1 MPLPLLRASPPLSVE
16 VPEMYAAIWRV
27 LPGTRWVK
35 LCWALVLFLIV
46 VAILFAWVFPAIA
59 PLLPFDRVS
68 VDGALAPP
76 IGETNGG

>member
-1 MPLPLLRASPPLSVE
+1 
-16 VPEMYAAIWRV
+16 MYAAIWRV

-59 PLLPFDRVS
+59 PLLPS
-68 VDGALAPP
+68 TG
-76 IGETNGG
+76 